1 MFVLF
6 ANTIYSRVEINITG
20 PEERLW
26 WGGCALEPI
35 RANLVSTETLGK
47 KHSLAMSNN
56 SISSDCIGRAL

>member
-20 PEERLW
+20 PEERW
-26 WGGCALEPI
+26 WWRGCALEPI
-35 RANLVSTETLGK
+35 RANLVSTEALGK

-56 SISSDCIGRAL
+56 SISSDCIGRVL

>member
-26 WGGCALEPI
+26 WGEVVLWNQLGRTLSPQRLWGKNTALRCQI
-35 RANLVSTETLGK
+35 IA
-47 KHSLAMSNN
+47 LAPT
-56 SISSDCIGRAL
+56 A